1 MKVSS
6 QQVGTGKLGN
16 AIYSKV
22 AGECIARQYNPNVS
36 NPSTDAQVEKRSA
49 FKLLSQLSAIL
60 KSDLAIRKEGLK
72 SPRNLFMGANYAA
85 VRVLDGVADINLN
98 KVQITKSNRGLED
111 FSATRSAGQPI
122 AVVFASNIAASVDR
136 VVYAAYIKQDDGS
149 LVAHDSVM
157 ISVPGADGTFAGQI
171 KATDKAV
178 VIYAYGIK
186 TLTGGATAAFGNL
199 VAPTAEQVA
208 KLVTTSA
215 ETANGVALTRTKGL
229 TMLEGENSGSSDAE
243 EHFVVSVSASGNGS
257 VSGGGRFVAGQIATV
272 SAVPDAEATFVAWR
286 RGSTSGEVVSTNATY
301 SFEVQTNVT
310 LVAIFNGGPT
320 PSYQIS
326 ASVSPAGAGTVSGAG
341 TKEEGSQCT
350 LVATPAAGKVFSSW
364 QENGQIVSVQASY
377 TFTVDRARTLVAN
390 FIDQPAGDWAN
401 VNLANSPWNAD
412 RSGVD
417 FDGVDVAGTCSVEG
431 FDHVAL
437 MRSTTK
443 PAVGGDA
450 VNLKGSTA
458 ATRNTPFSF
467 RPTSLGPSTTWWLVA
482 TAETGDTND
491 QVVAVFDYSLTTDS
505 GE

>member
-1 MKVSS
+1 MKISS

-208 KLVTTSA
+208 KLITTSA

-364 QENGQIVSVQASY
+364 TENGNVVSVQASY

-390 FIDQPAGDWAN
+390 FIDQPAGDWDG
-401 VNLANSPWNAD
+401 VTLGSTPWNGN

-417 FDGVDVAGTCSVEG
+417 FDGVNVAGTCTVAG
-431 FDHVAL
+431 FERVAL
-437 MRSTTK
+437 MRSENK
-443 PAVGGDA
+443 PAVGADA
-450 VNLKGSTA
+450 VNLSGATA

-467 RPTSLGPSTTWWLVA
+467 RATNLGPSTKWWLVA
-482 TAETGDTND
+482 MAESGDTND
-491 QVVAVFDYSLTTDS
+491 TIVAVFDNYMVTDS